1 MEKKVER
8 KKLVLRKETIANL
21 SDLQLTRIIGGD
33 AVTTTCQSAAGCGD
47 EEDLGDT
54 MSRQCANG

>member
-1 MEKKVER
+1 MQKKIEC

-33 AVTTTCQSAAGCGD
+33 AVTTNCQSAAACGD
-47 EEDLGDT
+47 EQDLGDT
-54 MSRQCANG
+54 MSRQCASG

>member
-21 SDLQLTRIIGGD
+21 SDLQLTRIIGGE
-33 AVTTTCQSAAGCGD
+33 AITTNCQSAAKCGD

-54 MSRQCANG
+54 LSRQCASG

>member
-1 MEKKVER
+1 MQKKAER

-21 SDLQLTRIIGGD
+21 SDLQLTRIIGGE
-33 AVTTTCQSAAGCGD
+33 AITTNCQSAAGCKED
-47 EEDLGDT
+47 DDLGDT